1 VWTCACP
8 ALSQSRLAS
17 PPRQPLASPWDHKPR
32 LQYLAAWQARL
43 HRAPLAGQASG
54 SSSGWPGFRQLF
66 AARQEPGQA
75 PQYARSW
82 VDELNARGYSV
93 CGVDQQGLGYSE
105 GVRGYVERFADYVTD
120 VLQFA
125 KCASRLPCA
134 CSVLAAPWCSP
145 WPDATC
151 MRIADAACGSG
162 QAIPDLFCSF
172 TALPRV
178 FVVLALLGM
187 QSAASR
193 RGPLHTLAG
202 SSHSR
207 ARCSRVS
214 MHAYAFMRKSVVL
227 SVAPMRASAG
237 PWQRAKS
244 RALRTCRCLCA
255 AARSAGASW

>member
-1 VWTCACP
+1 VIALLQTVGQPKAVLPALLVACGKVRRPVRPLLGDTLQFCMVVLVEHTRGPCCSASKLTGAVLRRPQSPAAWSSSCTGTARTCCTSCCVWTCAGP

-54 SSSGWPGFRQLF
+54 SSFGRPGIRQLF

-125 KCASRLPCA
+125 KCASWLP
-134 CSVLAAPWCSP
+134 AP
-145 WPDATC
+145 
-151 MRIADAACGSG
+151 AACWQLLGVAHGQMQPACALQILCLWLGSG
-162 QAIPDLFCSF
+162 
-172 TALPRV
+172 
-178 FVVLALLGM
+178 
-187 QSAASR
+187 
-193 RGPLHTLAG
+193 
-202 SSHSR
+202 
-207 ARCSRVS
+207 
-214 MHAYAFMRKSVVL
+214 
-227 SVAPMRASAG
+227 
-237 PWQRAKS
+237 
-244 RALRTCRCLCA
+244 
-255 AARSAGASW
+255 